1 MERSREREIFILS
14 HMWYVL
20 MLNKVYV
27 TNLIKIKNIM
37 MKLNCNADKKFK
49 RADTLKRHKAT
60 HSTNQFVP

>member
-1 MERSREREIFILS
+1 
-14 HMWYVL
+14 